1 MLLSNHPAWTCILGN
16 GPIKGKSDNA
26 AQHNLK
32 NLEDQTLKTR
42 TSSNKL
48 FVGGL
53 SWNTDDNSLQAAFS
67 AHGTVEEAKVI
78 VNHKTGRSR
87 GLGFVT
93 MSQHSEATD
102 AIAALDGQEL
112 DGRTVRSMRLRIV
125 HVAMVTDNVVVVT
138 LAGKRPHKL

>member
-32 NLEDQTLKTR
+32 NLKDQTLKTR

-93 MSQHSEATD
+93 MSQQSEATD

-112 DGRTVRSMRLRIV
+112 DGRTVRV
-125 HVAMVTDNVVVVT
+125 NEAQD
-138 LAGKRPHKL
+138 RPCRDGDGQRGGGNPRW